1 MPLRP
6 ADLFTPF
13 RPVASFT
20 RPSRPLLHRPAMPP
34 KRLSKALAGASSDE
48 DYADLAD
55 PPFPPHGEAPSPRA
69 KAKKAKKA
77 PAATSSQP
85 GSGDLVQDGWV
96 SMHNDGVPFVMW
108 KCVWFFFLRVCAH
121 VPFLEPLFRLRPPIA
136 RPSAVAR
143 RVEEWVFHPDRG
155 PNVWEIRGLGW
166 QTAPLASLVVREAPG
181 RRGTRTFSLP
191 SRPRSLS
198 QTLPPSSHRRYG
210 EPAYS
215 GKVAAFDLV
224 RKQRCQRNK
233 GGACTREAAPS

>member
-6 ADLFTPF
+6 AALFTPF
-13 RPVASFT
+13 RPAASFT

-108 KCVWFFFLRVCAH
+108 KCVWFFFFTSLCACAFFGAPVSASSTH
-121 VPFLEPLFRLRPPIA
+121 RQALGCSQEGRGVGGPPRPWAKRLGDPWVGLANGPACIA
-136 RPSAVAR
+136 CCA
-143 RVEEWVFHPDRG
+143 RG
-155 PNVWEIRGLGW
+155 PWPKRHADILSPVATTISLSN
-166 QTAPLASLVVREAPG
+166 PASLL
-181 RRGTRTFSLP
+181 T
-191 SRPRSLS
+191 
-198 QTLPPSSHRRYG
+198 
-210 EPAYS
+210 
-215 GKVAAFDLV
+215 
-224 RKQRCQRNK
+224 
-233 GGACTREAAPS
+233 